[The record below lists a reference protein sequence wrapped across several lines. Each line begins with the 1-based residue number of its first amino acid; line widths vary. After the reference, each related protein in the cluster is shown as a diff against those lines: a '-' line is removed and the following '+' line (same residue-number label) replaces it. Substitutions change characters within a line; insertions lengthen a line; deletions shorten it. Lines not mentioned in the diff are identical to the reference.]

1 MIFNSLE
8 PLFGGSKHFFDRTLR
23 NPSFRSDLGLFL
35 NVLMTL
41 VQTSTLIHPYEHILC
56 LMESSIF
63 YPYPE
68 RAIFSCHKHLHLFLH
83 YNIVTL
89 SDKLHILGPR
99 KLYNANLYKTRLIFY
114 RPKYPHDVI
123 NLQHTLYI
131 VIATVLET
139 RTNRS
144 TNQQSFCSDI
154 FSSASISLPAS
165 PRRRWDGAHVT
176 AVTWPCQFS
185 LLPRK
190 TCTIIA
196 HYIGAVNFIGN
207 SVMTRHE

>member
-1 MIFNSLE
+1 MSEFPFFLNSNSLISSVLFNSLE

-99 KLYNANLYKTRLIFY
+99 KLYNANLYKTRLIFNFNTIDQNIPTMSSIY
-114 RPKYPHDVI
+114 NIPY
-123 NLQHTLYI
+123 TL
-131 VIATVLET
+131 
-139 RTNRS
+139 
-144 TNQQSFCSDI
+144 
-154 FSSASISLPAS
+154 
-165 PRRRWDGAHVT
+165 
-176 AVTWPCQFS
+176 
-185 LLPRK
+185 
-190 TCTIIA
+190 
-196 HYIGAVNFIGN
+196 
-207 SVMTRHE
+207 